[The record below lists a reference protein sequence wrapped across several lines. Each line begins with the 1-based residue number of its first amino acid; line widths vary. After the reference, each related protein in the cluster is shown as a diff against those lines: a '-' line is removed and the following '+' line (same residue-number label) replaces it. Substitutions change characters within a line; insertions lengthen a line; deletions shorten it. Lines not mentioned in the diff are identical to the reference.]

1 MATIQISADL
11 TPDKILEAVKQF
23 SPEELEE
30 FTLKVHTIRAQ
41 RTTPHLSQR
50 EAELLKQINEGLP
63 PDELR
68 PLQEFRLKMEAG
80 TITETEHAKYL
91 QLTQRLE
98 QYDVKRLA
106 WLIELAQL
114 RNQTVA
120 ELIDNLG
127 LQPSDARQ

>member
-1 MATIQISADL
+1 MATVQINADL
-11 TPDKILEAVKQF
+11 TPDTILEAVKQF
-23 SPEELEE
+23 SPEELDE

-50 EAELLKQINEGLP
+50 EAELLKQVNEGLP
-63 PDELR
+63 QDELR
-68 PLQEFRLKMEAG
+68 PLQELRQKLETG
-80 TITETEHAKYL
+80 TITETERAKYL
-91 QLTQRLE
+91 QLTEKLE

-120 ELIDNLG
+120 ELIDSLG
-127 LQPSDARQ
+127 LHPSDARQ

>member
-11 TPDKILEAVKQF
+11 TPDTILEAVKQF
-23 SPEELEE
+23 TPEELEE

-50 EAELLKQINEGLP
+50 ETELLKHINEGVSQ
-63 PDELR
+63 DVLR
-68 PLQEFRLKMEAG
+68 PLQELRSKVENGTLTEAENA
-80 TITETEHAKYL
+80 TYL
-91 QLTQRLE
+91 QLTEKLEQYNVQRLE
-98 QYDVKRLA
+98 

-120 ELIDNLG
+120 ELIETLG
-127 LQPSDARQ
+127 LHPTDAR